1 MHLKNDFQ
9 SNAPHK
15 KSSDQDLVDETFLK
29 YSRSIDEI
37 ENTAKF
43 INSWKNL
50 FDINFDR
57 CLIFEE
63 IKHVNIYKLVS
74 QSIIYFHLSTNNF

>member
-63 IKHVNIYKLVS
+63 IKHVKIYKLVS
-74 QSIIYFHLSTNNF
+74 QSIIYFHLSTITF